1 MLTRHCKPLT
11 MINANLPVD
20 VAVFTGELETVID
33 EVDDTPVVVGTAR
46 ENNSGSCTLT
56 QSN

>member
-1 MLTRHCKPLT
+1 

-33 EVDDTPVVVGTAR
+33 EVVDTPVVVGTAR
-46 ENNSGSCTLT
+46 ENNNWSCTLM
-56 QSN
+56 QRN

>member
-1 MLTRHCKPLT
+1 

>member
-1 MLTRHCKPLT
+1 
-11 MINANLPVD
+11 MINDNLPVD

-33 EVDDTPVVVGTAR
+33 EVVDTPVVVGTAR

-56 QSN
+56 QRNY